1 MFYFTGCERQIMADT
16 DFTAYDVDRPRGIL
30 TTEDR
35 KFLFGETEYS
45 NQSGARRRRQKIRE
59 RVTHAMLDFRVL
71 RHLEDRDRDQIF
83 AGEER
88 RDLLASGFS
97 SGFIFL
103 YDALTRSREDT
114 EHIDLNLN
122 GYLSQAI
129 EHVEE
134 RRGHRATLTLEIHRE
149 DLSEPEAVFEQVK
162 QHGFRSLNAAELD
175 TLWFSDD
182 VDAAEFASFL
192 SEVFDEDGDAVRAI
206 DIEKGR
212 DWYKK
217 LKDEDN

>member
-1 MFYFTGCERQIMADT
+1 
-16 DFTAYDVDRPRGIL
+16 
-30 TTEDR
+30 
-35 KFLFGETEYS
+35 
-45 NQSGARRRRQKIRE
+45 
-59 RVTHAMLDFRVL
+59 
-71 RHLEDRDRDQIF
+71 
-83 AGEER
+83 
-88 RDLLASGFS
+88 
-97 SGFIFL
+97 
-103 YDALTRSREDT
+103 
-114 EHIDLNLN
+114 LNLN